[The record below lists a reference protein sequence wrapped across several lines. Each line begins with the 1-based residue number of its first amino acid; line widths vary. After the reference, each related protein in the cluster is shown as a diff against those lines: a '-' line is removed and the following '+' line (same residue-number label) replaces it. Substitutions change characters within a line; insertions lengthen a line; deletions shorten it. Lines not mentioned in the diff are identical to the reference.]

1 MNWKE
6 FCWRIK
12 NLEFESQISEKIFEK
27 YYNLIEGHS
36 FVKRKGRITK
46 VIGLVYESIG
56 PHSRIGEKCIIRN
69 REGKSEGIAEVVG
82 FRDNKVLLMPL
93 SELKGIAPG
102 SEVFTTG
109 EPFNIEI
116 SEDIIGRIVDGL
128 ARPIDNRGA
137 IKKKIKYPI
146 DNTPPRAMDRKRI
159 TEPIITGIRSIDSF
173 ATLGKGQKVG
183 IFSGSGVGKSVLMGM
198 IARNTKADLTVVGL
212 VGERGREVR
221 DFIEKDLGEEGL
233 KNSVVVVETN
243 DKPALLR
250 IKGAM
255 TATAIAEYFRDK
267 GMDVMLLMDSVSRIA
282 VAQRE
287 IGLSIG
293 EPPTTRGYPP
303 SMYAFLPKLL
313 ERAGATEK
321 GSITGIYT
329 VLVEGDDLSEPVSD
343 ITRSI
348 LDGHIVL
355 SRRLSNG
362 NHYPAVDVLE
372 SVSRLMIDVVG
383 DEQRIAVNKL
393 KNLLATYRESED
405 LINIGAY
412 SKGSNPKI
420 DEAISLIDSIN
431 LFLRQDIYEKCEFE
445 ESIKKLI
452 ELVKDVSLN

>member
-12 NLEFESQISEKIFEK
+12 NLEVESQISEKIFEK

-56 PHSRIGEKCIIRN
+56 PHCRIGEKCIIRS

-82 FRDNKVLLMPL
+82 FRDNMVLLMPL

-109 EPFNIEI
+109 EPFYIEI
-116 SEDIIGRIVDGL
+116 SEDIIGRVVDGL

-173 ATLGKGQKVG
+173 VTLGKGQKVG

-267 GMDVMLLMDSVSRIA
+267 GMDVMLLMDSASRIA

-303 SMYAFLPKLL
+303 SMYSFLPRLL

-362 NHYPAVDVLE
+362 NHYPAVDVME
-372 SVSRLMIDVVG
+372 SVSRLMIDVAG

-431 LFLRQDIYEKCEFE
+431 LFLRQDIYEKSEFE